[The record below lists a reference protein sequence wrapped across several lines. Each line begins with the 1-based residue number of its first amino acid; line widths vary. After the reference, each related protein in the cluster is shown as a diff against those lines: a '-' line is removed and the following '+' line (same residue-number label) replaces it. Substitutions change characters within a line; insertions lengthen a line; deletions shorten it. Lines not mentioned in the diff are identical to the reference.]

1 MKKVER
7 ALLSVYD
14 KTGIVEFAREL
25 HRLRVE
31 IISTGGTANLL
42 KEEGIPIINISDYTG
57 FPEMLD
63 GRVKTLHP
71 KVHAGLLAL
80 RKNDDHRKQMKNAGF
95 GYIDLVVVNLYPF
108 EQTISKSNVT
118 LEEAIENIDIGGPT
132 MLRSAAKNYKDVAV
146 VVNPSKYELVL
157 KELKENKKTL
167 SEELK
172 MRLAVEVF
180 QTTSRYDALIS
191 SYLKKVSSAITDSLP
206 GELSIS
212 CVKKQNLRYGE
223 NPHQKAAFFEDYAF
237 EKSEPS
243 ITGAKQ
249 LHGKELSFNNI
260 IDLNAAL
267 EIVKEFAEPFA
278 VIIKHTNPCGAA
290 VSADICSAYKEALA
304 TDPVSAFGSIVGFNR
319 ELDGATAAELS
330 KLFVEAVICPAYSK
344 EAADILEKKKNIRII
359 EIANLPDWY
368 KNKTYSGFDIKK
380 VAGGILVQD
389 RDTKEIREKDI
400 RTVTKKKPSEKQL
413 KDMLFAWKIAKHV
426 KSNAIV
432 YARDAN
438 TVGIGAGQMSRV
450 DSSKIAAMKAQKE
463 LKGSVMASDAF
474 LPFRDSV
481 DTAAENGVSAIIQP
495 GGSVRDQEVIDA
507 CNEHGI
513 AMVFTGIRHFKH

>member
-14 KTGIVEFAREL
+14 KTGIAEFAREL
-25 HRLRVE
+25 RGLGVE
-31 IISTGGTANLL
+31 IISTGGTARLL
-42 KEEGIPIINISDYTG
+42 KEEGIPITNISDYTG

-80 RKNDDHRKQMKNAGF
+80 RNNESHKKQMKNAGF

-108 EQTISKSNVT
+108 EQTISKNNVT
-118 LEEAIENIDIGGPT
+118 LEEAIENIDIGGPS
-132 MLRSAAKNYKDVAV
+132 MLRSAAKNYRDVAV

-157 KELKENKKTL
+157 KELKENKNTL

-243 ITGAKQ
+243 VIGAKQ

-267 EIVKEFAEPFA
+267 EIVKEFTEPFA

-290 VSADICSAYKEALA
+290 VSGDICSAYKKALE
-304 TDPVSAFGSIVGFNR
+304 TDPLSAFGSIVGFNR
-319 ELDGATAAELS
+319 GLDEAAAVEIS
-330 KLFVEAVICPAYSK
+330 KLFVEAVICPSYTK
-344 EAADILEKKKNIRII
+344 EALGILEKKKNIRIL
-359 EIANLPDWY
+359 EIANLTDWY
-368 KNKTYSGFDIKK
+368 KNKIYSGFDLKK
-380 VAGGILVQD
+380 VTGGVLVQD
-389 RDTKEIREKDI
+389 RDVKEVTEKDI
-400 RTVTKKKPSEKQL
+400 RVVTKKKPTEKQVE
-413 KDMLFAWKIAKHV
+413 DMLFAWKIVKHV

-432 YARDAN
+432 YVKDN
-438 TVGIGAGQMSRV
+438 QTIGIGAGQMSRV
-450 DSSKIAAMKAQKE
+450 DSSKIAVMKAQKG

-474 LPFRDSV
+474 LPFRDNI
-481 DTAAENGVSAIIQP
+481 DTAAAANISAIIQP
-495 GGSVRDQEVIDA
+495 GGSVKDQEVIDA
-507 CNEHGI
+507 CNEHDM
-513 AMVFTGIRHFKH
+513 AMVFTGVRHFKH